1 MVVLSPM
8 RLLQTQEEMLTAAF
22 LAGPASEIM
31 IIQYNIKKKK
41 LMISA
46 RNQMKEKT
54 LLWDSEDN
62 ISSSLTK

>member
-1 MVVLSPM
+1 
-8 RLLQTQEEMLTAAF
+8 MLTAAF

-31 IIQYNIKKKK
+31 IIQYNIKKK

-54 LLWDSEDN
+54 LL
-62 ISSSLTK
+62 

>member
-1 MVVLSPM
+1 
-8 RLLQTQEEMLTAAF
+8 MLTAAF
-22 LAGPASEIM
+22 LAGPASEIT
-31 IIQYNIKKKK
+31 IIQYNIKKK

>member
-22 LAGPASEIM
+22 LAGPASEIT
-31 IIQYNIKKKK
+31 IIQYNIKKK

>member
-8 RLLQTQEEMLTAAF
+8 RLLQTREEMLTAAF

-31 IIQYNIKKKK
+31 IIQYNIKKK